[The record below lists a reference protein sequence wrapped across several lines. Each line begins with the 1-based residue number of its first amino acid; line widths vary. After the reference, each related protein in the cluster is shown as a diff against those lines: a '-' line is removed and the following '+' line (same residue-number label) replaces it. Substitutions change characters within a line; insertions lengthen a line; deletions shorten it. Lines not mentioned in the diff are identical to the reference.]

1 MCSWVQRKDMEGAV
15 SEGRL
20 VDIGDVG
27 IYVVERGGGYP
38 ILCLHG
44 GPGMD
49 HAMWAD
55 YLDALTDEYRLVLV
69 DHRANGRSDR
79 GPKDGWTLEQN
90 AADVVRLAEAMGFE
104 RYAVLGHS
112 YGAIVA
118 LQNAVSHPGA
128 AAQSIISSGVG
139 ARRYID
145 DVWRRLEEFEPAEL
159 REQVTWSWK
168 RETEVR
174 TQEDVAEI
182 MHAQLPMQFGDP
194 FDPRISEYE
203 ERTGHGI
210 YSPDVLRHFAAE
222 GYGGIEVEDRL
233 GVVTQPVLVMAGRM
247 DRTCPVEAA
256 EAIVSGVP
264 NAELHVFEN
273 SGHMTFVEEN
283 ESYVRVVRDFLNR
296 YAANTG

>member
-1 MCSWVQRKDMEGAV
+1 MG
-15 SEGRL
+15 EGRL
-20 VDIGDVG
+20 IDIGDVG
-27 IYVVERGGGYP
+27 MYVVERGRGYP

-44 GPGMD
+44 GPGLD

-55 YLDALTDEYRLVLV
+55 YLDALTDEFRLVLM
-69 DHRANGRSDR
+69 DQRANGRSDR
-79 GPKDGWTLEQN
+79 GRQESWTLEQH
-90 AADVVRLAEAMGFE
+90 ATDVVRLAEAMGVE

-118 LQNAVSHPGA
+118 LQNAVSYPGG

-139 ARRYID
+139 ARRHID
-145 DVWRRLEEFEPAEL
+145 DVWRRLEEFGPAEL

-174 TQEDVAEI
+174 TQQDVAEI

-194 FDPRISEYE
+194 FDPRIIEYE
-203 ERTGHGI
+203 ERTRHGI

-222 GYGGIEVEDRL
+222 GYGGIEIVDSL
-233 GVVTQPVLVMAGRM
+233 GVVTQPVLVLAGRM

-256 EAIVSGVP
+256 EVIASGVP
-264 NAELHVFEN
+264 NAELHVFES

-283 ESYVRVVRDFLNR
+283 EAYARVVRDFLNR
-296 YAANTG
+296 YVAHTD

>member
-1 MCSWVQRKDMEGAV
+1 V

-20 VDIGDVG
+20 VDLGDVG
-27 IYVVERGGGYP
+27 IYVVERGQGYP
-38 ILCLHG
+38 IMCLHG
-44 GPGMD
+44 GPGLD

-55 YLDALTDEYRLVLV
+55 YLDSLTDEFRLVLV
-69 DHRANGRSDR
+69 DHRANGRSGR
-79 GPKDGWTLEQN
+79 GPKEGWSLEQH
-90 AADVVRLAEAMGFE
+90 AEDVVRLAESMGLQ

-118 LQNAVSHPGA
+118 LQNAVSYPGA

-139 ARRYID
+139 SRRYLD
-145 DVWRRLEEFEPAEL
+145 DVWLRLEEFEPVEL

-174 TQEDVAEI
+174 TQEEVAEI
-182 MHAQLPMQFGDP
+182 LHAQLPMQFGDP
-194 FDPRISEYE
+194 FDPRIKEYE
-203 ERTGHGI
+203 ERTAHGI

-233 GVVTQPVLVMAGRM
+233 SRITQPVLVLTGRM
-247 DRTCPVEAA
+247 DLTCPVEAA
-256 EAIVSGVP
+256 EAIARGVP
-264 NAELHVFEN
+264 DAELRVFEN

-283 ESYVRVVRDFLNR
+283 EAYVRVVRDFLNR
-296 YAANTG
+296 HMAQTD

>member
-1 MCSWVQRKDMEGAV
+1 
-15 SEGRL
+15 

-27 IYVVERGGGYP
+27 IYVVERGEGYP
-38 ILCLHG
+38 VLCLHG
-44 GPGMD
+44 GPGLD

-55 YLDALTDEYRLVLV
+55 YLDILTDEFRLVLV
-69 DHRANGRSDR
+69 DQRANGRSGR
-79 GPKDGWTLEQN
+79 GRQETWSLEQH
-90 AADVVRLAEAMGFE
+90 ATDVVRLAESMGFE

-118 LQNAVSHPGA
+118 LQNAVSYPGA

-139 ARRYID
+139 SRRYLD
-145 DVWRRLEEFEPAEL
+145 DVWRRLEEFEPVEL
-159 REQVTWSWK
+159 REQVTRSWK

-174 TQEDVAEI
+174 TQEEVAEI

-194 FDPRISEYE
+194 FDPRITEYE
-203 ERTGHGI
+203 ERTAHGI

-222 GYGGIEVEDRL
+222 GYGGIDVEDRL
-233 GVVTQPVLVMAGRM
+233 GRITQPVLVLTGRM

-256 EAIVSGVP
+256 EEIARGVP
-264 NAELHVFEN
+264 DAELRVFEN

-283 ESYVRVVRDFLNR
+283 EAYVRVVRDFLSPHM
-296 YAANTG
+296 ANTD